1 VARTPG
7 FPIPPKPPDYHHCPA
22 FYCKPP
28 PSLSQVLFQGLA
40 PNRQHTSQLLESVSS
55 KQPTFLSEEKWQRF
69 RNFHPRLLPWQ
80 PALITDDTT
89 EPRTATGP
97 RHYLDFIFDHLII
110 VSNLTA
116 EFANGLTRNVS
127 SNEDNTSRPM
137 RRSMSSAISLQRIQ
151 AESLA
156 ALERLEIVLAQMMTN
171 IGGALVNTTSHSTQ
185 KGPCWG
191 KPLEYNLAGLCRTA
205 AVTLRLLVCHLI
217 EEQQQE
223 QQQQQQQ
230 KKNNNNL
237 LIPRKYRRT
246 TTTRPT
252 AAKGAPC

>member
-1 VARTPG
+1 
-7 FPIPPKPPDYHHCPA
+7 
-22 FYCKPP
+22 
-28 PSLSQVLFQGLA
+28 
-40 PNRQHTSQLLESVSS
+40 
-55 KQPTFLSEEKWQRF
+55 
-69 RNFHPRLLPWQ
+69 
-80 PALITDDTT
+80 
-89 EPRTATGP
+89 
-97 RHYLDFIFDHLII
+97 
-110 VSNLTA
+110 
-116 EFANGLTRNVS
+116 
-127 SNEDNTSRPM
+127 M

-223 QQQQQQQ
+223 EQQQQQQ
-230 KKNNNNL
+230 KQQKQQQLVDSPEIPPYNNNPADSREGGAMLAGHRVALMAHVEAIVNMIPYSAHSNIFGVAPL
-237 LIPRKYRRT
+237 CFVPAFRVAKVVLARESAALRTEGGRGSEVARCLATEALIQRHLDFVASRKI
-246 TTTRPT
+246 PI
-252 AAKGAPC
+252 KVDI